1 MDKLVAGSWA
11 ELETHYSVPSPLPDL
26 NAVADYTWR
35 EIRKVCPSLPDVHV
49 DIAYDD
55 DLVGKQVLG
64 YATRTMFLKDE
75 AWVSSLKFPW
85 YNDTDVMIR
94 INPQVPNGW
103 HYSFDGSCDVGWRYD
118 LNTVVM
124 HELLHGAGITSS
136 ITQDSVGYNSGG
148 CYPTLMDT
156 KIQDDFGFVVNGCGM
171 RRSDHYH
178 IDGVQLYAPTKYNPG
193 SSFSHHNM
201 IGHPMYYNLPSQQC
215 LHMGYY
221 ETTLLTAIGESCV
234 SLHAGVPGV
243 PGVTGGAPGLT
254 PLWGLLVVV
263 QVVQNL
269 ISRSVYR

>member
-35 EIRKVCPSLPDVHV
+35 EIRKVCPSLPDVNV

-243 PGVTGGAPGLT
+243 TGGASCLF
-254 PLWGLLVVV
+254 LHWGVLLVVA
-263 QVVQNL
+263 QNL